1 MPEYDQFRRITDQ
14 LADLRARLAGR
25 IEEAEGRERRNVEDL
40 HRKVSKA
47 FADLAGR

>member
-1 MPEYDQFRRITDQ
+1 MPEYDQLRRITDQ
-14 LADLRARLAGR
+14 LAELRATLAGK
-25 IEEAEGRERRNVEDL
+25 IEKAEGSERRSLEEL